1 MAAVIKSGGGQ
12 MWIPHGVYR
21 GKVII
26 PDVGAFGNA
35 TNGWISIEIVGETPP
50 VPAFGTVS
58 AFPNIGGGTVITSAE
73 STGPAVISVARSEK
87 GAPGVI

>member
-1 MAAVIKSGGGQ
+1 

-21 GKVII
+21 GRVII
-26 PDVGAFGNA
+26 PDVTAFGNV

-58 AFPNIGGGTVITSAE
+58 SFPNIGGGTVIASSET
-73 STGPAVISVARSEK
+73 TGPSVISVSRSAK
-87 GAPGVI
+87 GERASLMYIVCVCV